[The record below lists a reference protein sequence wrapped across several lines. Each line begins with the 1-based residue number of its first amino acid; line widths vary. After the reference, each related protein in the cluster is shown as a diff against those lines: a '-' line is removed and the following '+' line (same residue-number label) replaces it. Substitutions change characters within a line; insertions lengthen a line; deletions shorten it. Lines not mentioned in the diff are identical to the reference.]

1 MIQSDIV
8 HQRQKISFFLSYV
21 CEDYYV
27 DSKFVYFLCSP
38 TYYGLLP
45 KREPWISN
53 KIETRANESKRVDAS
68 CLKGWDKI
76 WIKEKIG
83 TGDQFKWLRNTSLA
97 HGKRF
102 KVVPQR
108 TSIFSHPTRPQ
119 NFRIIAN
126 IRGLIRGWLRTSGF
140 SEATIWYWM
149 QPIKIK

>member
-21 CEDYYV
+21 CEYYV
-27 DSKFVYFLCSP
+27 DSKCVYFLCSP

-53 KIETRANESKRVDAS
+53 KIETRANESKRADAS
-68 CLKGWDKI
+68 CLKGWNKI

-83 TGDQFKWLRNTSLA
+83 TGDQFKWLRNISLT

-102 KVVPQR
+102 KVTSFREERFSTLFANKDFLQLYICQR
-108 TSIFSHPTRPQ
+108 VVIFWIEQVRSSINSV
-119 NFRIIAN
+119 
-126 IRGLIRGWLRTSGF
+126 
-140 SEATIWYWM
+140 
-149 QPIKIK
+149 